1 MQEIKDHCDVTPKI
15 VLVGNKLDL
24 INEKAQNR
32 AVKFDE
38 AITFANENGMVYIEA
53 SALTCKNV
61 NEAFNKLFMSKIRR
75 YPQKRQETWRR
86 G

>member
-32 AVKFDE
+32 TVKFDE
-38 AITFANENGMVYIEA
+38 AITFANENG
-53 SALTCKNV
+53 
-61 NEAFNKLFMSKIRR
+61 
-75 YPQKRQETWRR
+75 
-86 G
+86 